1 MTYYDCSSGSG
12 FPQTMYVDAL
22 QYRNPRT
29 VASEQTT
36 SCAMMALGVLVL
48 WMLLQRSNQ
57 PLQHYRPVAYASS
70 MLAQVL
76 PGDVRLGG
84 MQDVA
89 TAVSAR
95 LASAVGGTTTVQPAE
110 SVYAGVTPGA
120 AQCLRGPSDAG
131 DARKHATEEA
141 LRQWIAAHPHGAVV
155 IVYADWCGHC
165 KTMRESL
172 ENDGIPKLLVEGDG
186 LPQGALGR
194 CGAAVDDPEHYPWV
208 TATDHGSLVYEGNVP
223 QALAKC
229 AASLSDAIVAAGVA
243 TVEDA
248 AAPGVDF
255 LDTMFSSE

>member
-1 MTYYDCSSGSG
+1 M
-12 FPQTMYVDAL
+12 
-22 QYRNPRT
+22 
-29 VASEQTT
+29 
-36 SCAMMALGVLVL
+36 
-48 WMLLQRSNQ
+48 
-57 PLQHYRPVAYASS
+57 
-70 MLAQVL
+70 
-76 PGDVRLGG
+76 
-84 MQDVA
+84 
-89 TAVSAR
+89 
-95 LASAVGGTTTVQPAE
+95 QPAE
-110 SVYAGVTPGA
+110 SVYAGVAPGA

-131 DARKHATEEA
+131 DARKQTTEEA

-194 CGAAVDDPEHYPWV
+194 SGAAVNDPEHYPWV
-208 TATDHGSLVYEGNVP
+208 TTTDHGSLVYEGNVP

-229 AASLSDAIVAAGVA
+229 AVSLSDAVVAAGVT

-248 AAPGVDF
+248 AAPEVDF